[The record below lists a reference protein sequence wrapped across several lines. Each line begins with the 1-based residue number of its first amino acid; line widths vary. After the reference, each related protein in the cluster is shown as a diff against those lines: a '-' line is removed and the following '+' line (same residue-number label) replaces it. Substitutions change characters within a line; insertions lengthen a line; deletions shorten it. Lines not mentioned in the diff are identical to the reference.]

1 MCLILIYNRY
11 TYTLDNFTVTL
22 YIIDN
27 ITIQGTKLGNLTTAV
42 SNFTYFPFM

>member
-1 MCLILIYNRY
+1 MCLILICKY
-11 TYTLDNFTVTL
+11 TYTFDNFTVTL

-42 SNFTYFPFM
+42 SNFTYFHFM